1 MPFTM
6 SAIDVGLVHAMGA
19 EGYGKATCFHFFDHS
34 HGYVAA
40 RSDRLKFRNVGN
52 SSGAPLRDWPMSRL
66 TQWAGSGLT
75 ALQRSSCSKLQ
86 KQPFVRAAAFRQRQL
101 SNSPRRVRAGE
112 VNERGQYSASRA
124 SYPLALTDE
133 VWLYREVKA

>member
-52 SSGAPLRDWPMSRL
+52 SSGAPLRAWPMSRL
-66 TQWAGSGLT
+66 TQWAGRGPWPLWLPPQQLWQSG
-75 ALQRSSCSKLQ
+75 RSLCDS
-86 KQPFVRAAAFRQRQL
+86 AFRIRK
-101 SNSPRRVRAGE
+101 
-112 VNERGQYSASRA
+112 
-124 SYPLALTDE
+124 ALLPYLVPE
-133 VWLYREVKA
+133 HFH